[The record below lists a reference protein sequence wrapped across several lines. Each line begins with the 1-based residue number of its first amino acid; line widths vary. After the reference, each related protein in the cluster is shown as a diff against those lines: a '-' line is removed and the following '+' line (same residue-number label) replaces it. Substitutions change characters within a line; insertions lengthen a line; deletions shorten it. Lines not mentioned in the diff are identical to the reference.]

1 MAIITESAA
10 RLSSLAMRASSVLEP
25 LKGLLHR
32 IGVRLDRFSL
42 DGRFANLTSRII
54 ALNMVGLAIVVVGIL
69 FFTKTQAWLI
79 DAKKDSLVVQGDII
93 ALAIAQT
100 ATGEDEERSSFF
112 DRAMAEIGD
121 DIAGEAAKDSA
132 RTSLQL
138 AIRPEQAA
146 YLLKRL
152 VKPTGMRARVYTSD
166 GTLVLD
172 TDLFGTNKV
181 TVEPLTP
188 NADAIEPVLQ
198 SFWTHVIGF
207 LNQTKLEVYRDIGR
221 ANGMAYPEV
230 ANALKGERQPLL
242 LLDDK
247 GRHMVSVAVP
257 IQRQGLERVH
267 GVLLLSTQ
275 GGEIEQLIWRERRSI
290 LRIAGFAL
298 AAMLIS
304 SFLLARTIAWPL
316 KQLSE
321 AAERVQHNLRRR
333 EELPDF
339 TRRTDEIG
347 HLSRTLTDMTD
358 ALYKRIEASER
369 FAADVAHEL
378 KNPLTS
384 VRSAAETL
392 AIVKSDAD
400 RQQLADTIQHDVKRM
415 TRLID
420 DISKATRV
428 DGDFTLNEAQPVDL
442 ADLLTTVAGVFN
454 DVHAK
459 NGQRVSVDLA
469 ALPLGSTAY
478 TVNGNDLQLGQVF
491 NNLLDNALSFSP
503 ANGTVHVRGRR
514 EQSLIVV
521 EIEDEGPGIPEGNLE
536 RIFAR
541 FYTDRPGAESFGKN
555 SGLGLSI
562 CKDIVMAHRGE
573 IWAENRFEALAQA
586 SCGSGGTAARKA
598 AAQVIGSRFTVRL
611 PATHP
616 IILPRQAGR
625 WSNAGRPARLLRRV

>member
-42 DGRFANLTSRII
+42 DGRFANLTSRIV
-54 ALNMVGLAIVVVGIL
+54 ALNMVGLAIVVIGIL

-100 ATGEDEERSSFF
+100 ATGEDEERSSLL

-121 DIAGEAAKDSA
+121 DIAGEAAKDGA

-138 AIRPEQAA
+138 AIRPERAA
-146 YLLKRL
+146 PVLKRL
-152 VKPTGMRARVYTSD
+152 VKPTGTRARVYTAD

-172 TDLFGTNKV
+172 TEVLFGSNKV

-257 IQRQGLERVH
+257 IQRPGLERVH

-316 KQLSE
+316 KQLSQ

-420 DISKATRV
+420 DIWKATRV
-428 DGDFTLNEAQPVDL
+428 DRDFAFNEAQPVDL

-459 NGQRVSVDLA
+459 NGQRVTVELA

-491 NNLLDNALSFSP
+491 NNLLENALSFSP

-521 EIEDEGPGIPEGNLE
+521 EIEDEGTGIPEGNLE

-573 IWAENRFEALAQA
+573 ICAENRFEATAPT
-586 SCGSGGTAARKA
+586 SRGSGGTAA
-598 AAQVIGSRFTVRL
+598 AQVIGARFTVRL